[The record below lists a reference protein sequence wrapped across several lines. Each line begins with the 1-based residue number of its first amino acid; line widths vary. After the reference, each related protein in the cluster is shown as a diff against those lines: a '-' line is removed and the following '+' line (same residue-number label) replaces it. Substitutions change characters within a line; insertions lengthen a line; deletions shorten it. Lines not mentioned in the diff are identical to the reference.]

1 MLKFVKN
8 DRSQFNL
15 DLGTINASIKLG
27 ETLSN
32 CSQDI
37 VRTRNSDINQ
47 GP

>member
-1 MLKFVKN
+1 MLKNCEN
-8 DRSQFNL
+8 DRYQFNL

-37 VRTRNSDINQ
+37 ARARNSDINQ
-47 GP
+47 GS